1 MLFICRSERREK
13 EAVGEKVSDL
23 STSRVER
30 EYLKPRYTTSIADQ
44 EVEGLFDGR
53 SNKVLMSLYLQKPN
67 QDE

>member
-1 MLFICRSERREK
+1 LLFFCRAERREK

-30 EYLKPRYTTSIADQ
+30 EYLKPRYTTAIADQ

-53 SNKVLMSLYLQKPN
+53 SK
-67 QDE
+67 

>member
-1 MLFICRSERREK
+1 MLFFCRSERREK

-30 EYLKPRYTTSIADQ
+30 EYLKPRYTTAIADQ

-53 SNKVLMSLYLQKPN
+53 SNKVPMILYLEKPN